1 MFRQGLRELRAIFF
15 PESNVAQAT
24 EYGIFGTQTPGEVA
38 QGRQANPQAGRLE
51 QEPVASAAAS
61 QRSPSDIAA
70 DARNTLGPE
79 PGNGMHQGQD
89 AGQSFGHGSAARSPS
104 EIAANR
110 PSFVPEQE
118 HGHEPALGHDQSHGL

>member
-1 MFRQGLRELRAIFF
+1 MFRQGLRELRAILF
-15 PESNVAQAT
+15 PESNVAQPT

-38 QGRQANPQAGRLE
+38 EGRQANPQAGRLE
-51 QEPVASAAAS
+51 QEPVTSAATS
-61 QRSPSDIAA
+61 QRTPSAIAS
-70 DARNTLGPE
+70 DARMQGPE
-79 PGNGMHQGQD
+79 PGNGMFQGQD

-118 HGHEPALGHDQSHGL
+118 HGHDQSHGL